1 MFGDNLPF
9 EGSRFDLSPDFR
21 CSPIDH
27 TDDTTW
33 RLNLGGSL
41 VPALQVETTFG
52 LRAFWLRIFPRFVTE
67 GAIWT
72 NPQGFTQPP
81 RQLAA
86 YPNYYA
92 LRCMPLPGIEC
103 TLEYWTPENRVL
115 VCRYKLANQEKY
127 PQSLRLE
134 WVMDLNPL
142 PGGVRSNVTRMGI
155 NTVLAGQTRDLF
167 PVLFCTGGPE
177 TSAGTPANLSL
188 PFDLQPQAFR
198 TLTWALAAAASPDQS
213 LDQARRTAAIPWEP
227 EIARLEVLNSRDTM
241 EITTG
246 NPDWDNIFAE
256 TQREM
261 LRLCLPGVRHF
272 HNPVFILRRSQDQ
285 GFSLRGNGSD
295 FNADRS
301 GYTLLDAW
309 WLSRTLGATS
319 PALVRG
325 WLADLCSLH
334 TMDGSVD
341 WKPGFFGQRT
351 QHLAYPLLAT
361 LARENNQRAPDSDLL
376 VKTYTVAL
384 DTLAAW
390 MKTACPG
397 GVGWSHPLQSGL
409 PASPMFSLLKGSGQ
423 GVAASC
429 LSSPGLAALLFQ
441 ECQQLIEIAAELN
454 RPEEEGLVRSW
465 QSQLNAILTS
475 SYSPDESRFFYR
487 DIASGA
493 AASTSLRIEKQGAG
507 KYRIRRKFAAPTRL
521 QVRVHTRHSINPLA
535 SIQFMGT
542 SPDGP
547 ALERIANSALV
558 SEESWIAGTSRQL
571 YSTLEWVEVKG
582 IGDQDEVLITAI
594 DYQIEDLSLYLPLW
608 TGWLPNGEGRKV
620 ILQHLI
626 PKYLHPF
633 GFSWYPH
640 ENALVNS
647 HPCASMLWNQ
657 IGGEILLRYG
667 FEQETRRLVEGV
679 LRAILIARRH
689 GQSPGEQYD
698 PFNGE
703 GGSLETHLYGLAP
716 LGLFLRT
723 LGIRQLDE
731 KKIMIQG
738 LQPYDQD
745 VRIRFRD
752 FWMLFQ
758 NEKTVLASA
767 AGWKTEITDRSCY
780 QINFQS

>member
-1 MFGDNLPF
+1 
-9 EGSRFDLSPDFR
+9 
-21 CSPIDH
+21 
-27 TDDTTW
+27 
-33 RLNLGGSL
+33 
-41 VPALQVETTFG
+41 
-52 LRAFWLRIFPRFVTE
+52 
-67 GAIWT
+67 
-72 NPQGFTQPP
+72 
-81 RQLAA
+81 
-86 YPNYYA
+86 
-92 LRCMPLPGIEC
+92 MPLPGIEC

-142 PGGVRSNVTRMGI
+142 PGGVRSNVTRMAS
-155 NTVLAGQTRDLF
+155 TPFSAGQTRDLF

-227 EIARLEVLNSRDTM
+227 EIARLEVLNSRDYD
-241 EITTG
+241 G
-246 NPDWDNIFAE
+246 NYNRQSRLGQHLAE

-361 LARENNQRAPDSDLL
+361 LARENNQRSPDSDLL

-390 MKTACPG
+390 MKTAC
-397 GVGWSHPLQSGL
+397 SGRRWL
-409 PASPMFSLLKGSGQ
+409 VSSAAIRSAGITHVFPAQGSGQ

-454 RPEEEGLVRSW
+454 RPEEEGWFARGK
-465 QSQLNAILTS
+465 
-475 SYSPDESRFFYR
+475 
-487 DIASGA
+487 AS
-493 AASTSLRIEKQGAG
+493 
-507 KYRIRRKFAAPTRL
+507 
-521 QVRVHTRHSINPLA
+521 
-535 SIQFMGT
+535 
-542 SPDGP
+542 
-547 ALERIANSALV
+547 
-558 SEESWIAGTSRQL
+558 
-571 YSTLEWVEVKG
+571 
-582 IGDQDEVLITAI
+582 
-594 DYQIEDLSLYLPLW
+594 
-608 TGWLPNGEGRKV
+608 
-620 ILQHLI
+620 
-626 PKYLHPF
+626 
-633 GFSWYPH
+633 
-640 ENALVNS
+640 
-647 HPCASMLWNQ
+647 
-657 IGGEILLRYG
+657 
-667 FEQETRRLVEGV
+667 
-679 LRAILIARRH
+679 
-689 GQSPGEQYD
+689 
-698 PFNGE
+698 
-703 GGSLETHLYGLAP
+703 
-716 LGLFLRT
+716 
-723 LGIRQLDE
+723 
-731 KKIMIQG
+731 
-738 LQPYDQD
+738 
-745 VRIRFRD
+745 
-752 FWMLFQ
+752 
-758 NEKTVLASA
+758 
-767 AGWKTEITDRSCY
+767 
-780 QINFQS
+780 